1 MSKTNQSSKKKK
13 AFLGVP
19 IEQFRI
25 DPNITADE
33 IMRRMERISFQGRNL
48 ALAHR
53 IWKRMLADDVLI
65 FLGVAG
71 AVSAGGLRLAI
82 AHLIERRAVD
92 CLVSTGA
99 NLYHDLHETRG
110 RKHFVGSPAVDDRA
124 LQEAHIDRVYDT
136 FVDEDEFI
144 DNDNWPHQLYIREAR
159 RMVSDHVMTQHDC
172 QGRRIAKDSVGLAA
186 YTMDSHNVQRI
197 VDARGFAL
205 DRGLSPGG
213 AYLAVADTEGLAVA
227 WVVSAAHRDR
237 LEPYLWRYPLVGDIP
252 YRGYFDRGR
261 ADAFARQ
268 LGGRDLDIRVTE
280 AAGYS
285 TLGWFDDPLPSGLL
299 ALDDV
304 ALVTV
309 VLHEIVHTTLF
320 VPGHM
325 DFNES
330 IATALSERLAVEFF
344 TNRAGPDAVKASRR
358 MALSLARSR
367 FYDRLAGRLRT
378 LFARAASGD
387 WNGTRTMEE
396 RSVVYSDAA
405 AEFEAAG
412 FGDRTSFLAGQP
424 DNASFLAAYRYHRG
438 LAELQAWFER
448 YGGQPGWAR
457 YLKAC

>member
-1 MSKTNQSSKKKK
+1 MYNRGSTAIEPRGRIIAVALVAMVVASSCQGPYL
-13 AFLGVP
+13 ARLGFEQARFLSRARP
-19 IEQFRI
+19 ISE
-25 DPNITADE
+25 
-33 IMRRMERISFQGRNL
+33 L
-48 ALAHR
+48 L
-53 IWKRMLADDVLI
+53 
-65 FLGVAG
+65 
-71 AVSAGGLRLAI
+71 SAGPD
-82 AHLIERRAVD
+82 HDRRRSLE
-92 CLVSTGA
+92 LV
-99 NLYHDLHETRG
+99 L
-110 RKHFVGSPAVDDRA
+110 
-124 LQEAHIDRVYDT
+124 
-136 FVDEDEFI
+136 
-144 DNDNWPHQLYIREAR
+144 
-159 RMVSDHVMTQHDC
+159 
-172 QGRRIAKDSVGLAA
+172 
-186 YTMDSHNVQRI
+186 
-197 VDARGFAL
+197 DARGFAL

-378 LFARAASGD
+378 LFARAASGG

-448 YGGQPGWAR
+448 YGGQPGWAGHALGELGEAVADGQEPYSVLAGLGR
-457 YLKAC
+457 GGVTPPDVSLR